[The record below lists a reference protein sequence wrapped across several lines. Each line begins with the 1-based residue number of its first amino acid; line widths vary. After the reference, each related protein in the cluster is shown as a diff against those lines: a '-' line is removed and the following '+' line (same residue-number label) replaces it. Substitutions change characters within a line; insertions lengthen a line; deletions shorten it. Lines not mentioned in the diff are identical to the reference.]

1 MRKTKHKFIY
11 AVTAFVMAAA
21 LIVPTALMKD
31 SDAAKKVTPKTV
43 TLTDIASPAY
53 NKVKINWK
61 KASGATHYKIYYRKS
76 GTKKWN
82 GVKTVSSKYSSYT
95 HTSNKSDP
103 IIVGQKYDYT
113 VKSYN
118 SKYKTYGK
126 YNSKGLKVQ
135 TKPDTVKLTS
145 AKLSSSNNVI
155 VSWNK
160 SSGCD
165 YYKIYRKSGDS
176 WKCIATIPSSRL
188 SYTDV
193 NAASGKTNTYT
204 VKSYYS
210 KTKVYGRYDKTGV
223 SVKVP
228 DESKPS
234 EPVYVDSIEITPQ
247 SPSIGIGET
256 ITLTARVYPS
266 DATNKNVIWEN
277 ANPDVISLTSHGN
290 TATVKGLKRGYV
302 DISVSAADSG
312 EEMDFI
318 TVECGYDHGSGDMEV
333 TDPNAA
339 AKEVFEMTNKV
350 RAKYGRHPLLYSEK
364 LQAGAMIRA
373 KELEVLFSHFRPDGS
388 LGATVGAEVGAGN
401 INAEN
406 IARGQ
411 KSPSEVVNDWE
422 DSPGHLSSMLTEN
435 THMGVGYYKD
445 SQGRRYWV
453 QLFASDPDKICTITF
468 DAMGGRF
475 DTLGGITEYKV
486 QTPSGQAIYMKD
498 IPVPVKDG
506 YVFDGWVDEYGLK
519 PKYVASTDTL
529 YATWK

>member
-1 MRKTKHKFIY
+1 MKEQLKRWMLLFV
-11 AVTAFVMAAA
+11 VTMLVIISPVGV
-21 LIVPTALMKD
+21 L
-31 SDAAKKVTPKTV
+31 AAKKPTPGTT
-43 TLTDIASPAY
+43 TLTNVSSPAY
-53 NKVKINWK
+53 NKVKISWK

-155 VSWNK
+155 VNWNK
-160 SSGCD
+160 ASGCD

-176 WKCIATIPSSRL
+176 WKCIATIPSSKL

-193 NAASGKTNTYT
+193 NAVSGKTNTYT

-228 DESKPS
+228 EESKPS

-256 ITLTARVYPS
+256 ITLTARVYPY

-290 TATVKGLKRGYV
+290 TATVKGLKRGYA

-312 EEMDFI
+312 EEMDFT

-339 AKEVFEMTNKV
+339 AKEVFELTNKV
-350 RAKYGRHPLLYSEK
+350 RAKYGKKPLLYHEK
-364 LQAGAMIRA
+364 LQAGAMLRA
-373 KELEVLFSHFRPDGS
+373 KELEILYSHVRPDGS
-388 LGATVGAEVGAGN
+388 NSSSIGALVGAGN
-401 INAEN
+401 IHGEN

-422 DSPGHLSSMLTEN
+422 DSPGHLMGILDDN
-435 THMGVGYYKD
+435 TYMGAGYYKD
-445 SQGRRYWV
+445 SNGHTYWV
-453 QLFASDPDKICTITF
+453 QLFGGNPDVMCTITF

-486 QTPSGQAIYMKD
+486 QTPSGQKVYMKD

-506 YVFDGWVDEYGLK
+506 YVFDCWVTEYGEELK
-519 PKYVASTDTL
+519 YEAGTRTL
-529 YATWK
+529 YARWIKK